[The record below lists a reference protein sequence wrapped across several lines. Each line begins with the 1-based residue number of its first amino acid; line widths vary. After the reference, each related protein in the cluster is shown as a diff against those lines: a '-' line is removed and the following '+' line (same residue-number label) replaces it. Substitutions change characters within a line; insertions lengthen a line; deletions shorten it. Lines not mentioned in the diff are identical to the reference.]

1 MAGKTAAA
9 TKVIQITGQ
18 TAPRC
23 LVMTLRYHAMGK
35 PLVTMND
42 CMPGISGWVPKK
54 WKTLGIPKQIVAAV
68 AKR

>member
-1 MAGKTAAA
+1 MGGRQDSSSNKSDTDNW
-9 TKVIQITGQ
+9 TDCTTMFGY
-18 TAPRC
+18 
-23 LVMTLRYHAMGK
+23 YHAMGK

-42 CMPGISGWVPKK
+42 YMPGISGWVPKK